1 MFYNIHIPL
10 RKPQQMFDKI
20 ITDQIIEISDRQ
32 SVIGTGNDHHIES
45 LISPDQRIDQPQ
57 RGSRMD
63 IVVQFSVYEQERSLK
78 T

>member
-32 SVIGTGNDHHIES
+32 SVIGTGDYHHIEA
-45 LISPDQRIDQPQ
+45 LVGPDQRIGQPQ
-57 RGSRMD
+57 RGLRMD
-63 IVVQFSVYEQERSLK
+63 ILVQFPVYEQERSPE

>member
-20 ITDQIIEISDRQ
+20 ITDQIIEISDRE
-32 SVIGTGNDHHIES
+32 SVIGTGDYHHIEA
-45 LISPDQRIDQPQ
+45 LVGPDQCIGQPQ
-57 RGSRMD
+57 RGRRMD
-63 IVVQFSVYEQERSLK
+63 IVVQFPVYEQERPPE